1 MLKPLITSTP
11 PANESNSQAIAVL
24 GCQTGSSNLRI
35 LDVSDDYSRFWGGER
50 DRWLGA
56 LPKIVGREGE
66 NQKLL
71 RTLSQALV
79 KGELGDGY
87 SLSGLDKS
95 GWPLSTGKVAMLI
108 EWRVTAMTMPGYT
121 ERVLV
126 LVQRDISKRV
136 EKEAELE
143 RLATTDMLTG
153 LYNRARFDALLK
165 KEISRLSRYTRPFS
179 LIMLDIDFFKA
190 INDNHGHDVGDQVL
204 AGLGKLLKENLRKAD
219 SCARWGGEEF
229 MILAPETSLEQA
241 VQLAEKIRY
250 RIKETQFSQA
260 GRVTVSLGV
269 IEARPNESQKS
280 VMKRADN
287 ALYMAKEEGR
297 DRVSY

>member
-1 MLKPLITSTP
+1 MSAP
-11 PANESNSQAIAVL
+11 PVREVNRQAIAVM
-24 GCQTGSSNLRI
+24 GACADGSDLTI
-35 LDVSDDYSRFWGGER
+35 LDVSDEYTRFWGGER
-50 DRWLGA
+50 DQWLGA
-56 LPKIVGREGE
+56 SPRIVGCDIE
-66 NQKLL
+66 NRKLL
-71 RTLSQALV
+71 RKLCRALA

-95 GWPLSTGKVAMLI
+95 SWPLSANQPPMLI
-108 EWRVTAMTMPGYT
+108 EWRVTAMTMPGYA

-153 LYNRARFDALLK
+153 LYNRVRFDRLLK
-165 KEISRLSRYTRPFS
+165 TELRRRHRYVRPFS

-190 INDNHGHDVGDQVL
+190 INDSHGHDVGDQVL
-204 AGLGKLLKENLRKAD
+204 AKLGQLLTQNLRKVD
-219 SCARWGGEEF
+219 VCARWGGEEF

-241 VQLAEKIRY
+241 VQLAEKIRCCV
-250 RIKETQFSQA
+250 RQTRFPEA
-260 GRVTVSLGV
+260 GQVTISLGV
-269 IEARPNESQKS
+269 VEARLNESQKS
-280 VMKRADN
+280 VMKRVDD
-287 ALYMAKEEGR
+287 ALYIAKEQGR